1 MIGGKHMSVRSLAP
15 GDRTEPS
22 REKILRLALA
32 VLLAVVAGVVVF
44 GMGSPP
50 AGRAPAPSAAP
61 YAPGEVLLK
70 LADPLA
76 LSPDARVAGLPDG
89 PGSGATDNRQ
99 QLEQLLATMGAF
111 EATSLG
117 PHGHTYQVRFAGR
130 ADAAL
135 LAQHIAANPLVVFA
149 EPNSTRELLR
159 MPNDPRAGDQW
170 ALQSI
175 QAPAAW
181 DITTGSDVVVAVID
195 TGVSSTHPELAGKT
209 LPGYNAILNNDQS
222 EDDNGH
228 GTAVAS
234 LIAANTDNG
243 EGIAGVCWGC
253 VVLPVKVLSEA
264 GTGRDDDLVR
274 GIYWAADHGA
284 NVINMSLGG
293 ARDSRALRD
302 AIAYAYNRGVVIVGA
317 SGNDHH
323 LGNDTLYP
331 AAYDNVIAVG
341 GVGPED
347 GMLSFSTTG
356 NHLDITAPGLDLLS
370 VSLDEGYTTLSG
382 TSFSSCFGSG
392 VSGLILSLRGDLPPA
407 DVRCIL
413 QASAD
418 DRGAPGKDPEYGW
431 GRVNALRAVQMAQS
445 YTTCPLN
452 APPPSPEQPGTL
464 QPMADPATAFA
475 RVPAAP
481 VPEGVVYFPET
492 GHRVGEP
499 FLSYWQ
505 RNGGLEV
512 LGLPISEAFV
522 MADESGATYTVQ
534 YFERHRLEFHPE
546 QPEPY
551 HIQLARLGDRVLQV
565 QGRNWF
571 TFNKGVPA
579 PGCHFFNETG
589 HSLCGAFLSYWSSHG
604 LELDGRPGT
613 SFEESLALFGQPLS
627 EPQVEEVAPGV
638 YVTVQ
643 WFERARFEEHSGI
656 GVLLGLLGNELARAE
671 GWLPQ

>member
-1 MIGGKHMSVRSLAP
+1 MSVRSLAR

-22 REKILRLALA
+22 RKKILRLALA
-32 VLLAVVAGVVVF
+32 VLLAVAVGVVVF
-44 GMGSPP
+44 GMGTPP
-50 AGRAPAPSAAP
+50 AGRAPSPSAAP

-70 LADPLA
+70 LATPLA
-76 LSPDARVAGLPDG
+76 LSPDARVAGLPDV
-89 PGSGATDNRQ
+89 PGSGAANNRQ

-111 EATSLG
+111 AATPLG
-117 PHGHTYQVRFAGR
+117 PHGHTYQVRFAAR

-135 LAQHIAANPLVVFA
+135 LAQHLAANPLVVFA

-159 MPNDPRAGDQW
+159 MPNDPRTGDQW

-323 LGNDTLYP
+323 LGNNTLFP
-331 AAYDNVIAVG
+331 AAYEHVIAVG

-356 NHLDITAPGLDLLS
+356 HHLDITAPGLNLLS

-452 APPPSPEQPGTL
+452 APSPPPEQPGTL
-464 QPMADPATAFA
+464 QPLADPATAFSW
-475 RVPAAP
+475 VPAAP
-481 VPEGVVYFPET
+481 VPEGVIYFPET

-499 FLSYWQ
+499 FLSYWR

-551 HIQLARLGDRVLQV
+551 HIQLARLGDRVLQA

-571 TFNKGVPA
+571 TFNKGGPA
-579 PGCHFFNETG
+579 PGCHFFSETG

-627 EPQVEEVAPGV
+627 QPQVEEIAPGV
-638 YVTVQ
+638 YVMVQ
-643 WFERARFEEHSGI
+643 WFERARLNHCTDRKSTRLNSSH
-656 GVLLGLLGNELARAE
+656 VKRSRMPSSA
-671 GWLPQ
+671 